1 MEASAIDPA
10 EFRAG
15 QRKSWNNAA
24 TGWDKWAKRLLEW
37 TGHVSERL
45 VELAGG
51 QAGSRGLD
59 VAAGLGEP
67 ALTAAHKTGPE
78 GSVVATVI
86 APEMLAYA
94 RKRVAAAGVS
104 NVEFIESE
112 ASKLEFPEASFDA
125 AVSRFG
131 IIFEPEAEAAAG

>member
-1 MEASAIDPA
+1 MEANAIDPA

-24 TGWDKWAKRLLEW
+24 SGWDKWAKQLLEW

-45 VELAGG
+45 VELAGV
-51 QAGSRGLD
+51 QPGSRVLD

-67 ALTAAHKTGPE
+67 ALTAAHQAGPE
-78 GSVVATVI
+78 GSVVATDT
-86 APEMLAYA
+86 APEMLAHA
-94 RKRVAAAGVS
+94 RERVSAAGVW

-112 ASKLEFPEASFDA
+112 ASKRGFPECSFDA
-125 AVSRFG
+125 A
-131 IIFEPEAEAAAG
+131 